1 MPKMLWVVVL
11 GLAAGLVA
19 QTPPAQP
26 PSQSQQQTQQQAKT
40 PPSSGAFVVGSSQ
53 TVDPM
58 GAKPEAPGTVTPV
71 AKRLPDPSPAEIQ
84 HIIQAFTT
92 KEKLFRDLLK
102 NNYVY
107 TESIVMQELDGEG
120 NPVGDFQQTN
130 SVDYNTEGVRQIVCT
145 FCPQPTIRDITVTE
159 EDLTDMFN
167 MNMYT
172 LSIDELPD
180 YNIAYVDHE
189 PLDQIT
195 AYVFS
200 VSPKVI
206 VKGHRYFQG
215 KVYVDDQQLMI
226 VKSDGKVVPDEFDKH
241 GNPTNTF
248 LPFQVWRQE
257 IDGKYWFPVYTL
269 MQGSVPGGPGTV
281 PVPMRMVIQFKNYK
295 QFRATTRILSVQA
308 LPQGSTPPAPT
319 APGDDKKKPPVP
331 TIPH

>member
-1 MPKMLWVVVL
+1 MPRMLWGVVL

-19 QTPPAQP
+19 QTPPQKAAQGAKQP
-26 PSQSQQQTQQQAKT
+26 P
-40 PPSSGAFVVGSSQ
+40 GAFVVGASQ
-53 TVDPM
+53 TADPM
-58 GAKPEAPGTVTPV
+58 GAKAAPPAAVTP

-84 HIIQAFTT
+84 HIIQTFTT

-102 NNYVY
+102 NDYTY
-107 TESIVMQELDGEG
+107 TESIQMQELDDNG
-120 NPVGDFQQTN
+120 NPVGNFQQTN
-130 SVDYNTEGVRQIVCT
+130 DVNYASDGAREIVCT
-145 FCPQPTIRDITVTE
+145 FCPQPSLKDIEVTE

-172 LSIDELPD
+172 LSVDELPQ
-180 YNIAYVDHE
+180 YNIAYLDHE
-189 PLDQIT
+189 PLDQIG

-200 VSPKVI
+200 VAPKVI
-206 VKGHRYFQG
+206 VKGNRYFQG

-226 VKSDGKVVPDEFDKH
+226 VKGDGKVVPDEFDKH

-257 IDGKYWFPVYTL
+257 VDHKYWFPVYTL
-269 MQGSVPGGPGTV
+269 MQGSIPGGPGV
-281 PVPMRMVIQFKNYK
+281 PPTPMRMVIQFKNYK

-308 LPQGSTPPAPT
+308 LPQGTTPPAPT
-319 APGDDKKKPPVP
+319 APGSDKKKPPPP